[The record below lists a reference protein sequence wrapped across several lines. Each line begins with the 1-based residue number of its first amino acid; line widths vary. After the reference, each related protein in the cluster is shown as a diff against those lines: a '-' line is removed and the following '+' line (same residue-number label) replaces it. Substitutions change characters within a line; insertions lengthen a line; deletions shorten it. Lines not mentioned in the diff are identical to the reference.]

1 MLFLVSGDVSC
12 PSVPAGAV
20 PGFIEEQWSI
30 KMDPGSPAL
39 LQQASHR
46 TSQHH
51 QHLISACCTGCQL
64 MYSML
69 ISSAKP
75 VPVFIS
81 FPGTWKAQSSRAQPL
96 SNSAHDLK
104 LTKALREQQLG
115 VQDAGGAELL

>member
-1 MLFLVSGDVSC
+1 
-12 PSVPAGAV
+12 
-20 PGFIEEQWSI
+20 
-30 KMDPGSPAL
+30 
-39 LQQASHR
+39 
-46 TSQHH
+46 
-51 QHLISACCTGCQL
+51 